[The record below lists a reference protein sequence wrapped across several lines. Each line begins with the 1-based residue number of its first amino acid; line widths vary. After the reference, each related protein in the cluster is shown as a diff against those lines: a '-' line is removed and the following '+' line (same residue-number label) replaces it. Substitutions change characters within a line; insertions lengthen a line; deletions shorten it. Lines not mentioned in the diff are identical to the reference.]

1 MHPFTET
8 LKKDISFTMC
18 PVAGGS
24 FMMGSDEYQNEKP
37 KHRVE
42 LTDFY
47 MCEHPVTQA
56 VWECVM
62 DSNPSYHKDPVR
74 PVEQV
79 SWDDAQAFIK
89 KLNAWKDKH
98 PNSSRPSGYYSLPTE
113 AQWEY
118 AARGGQKS
126 ESFIYAG
133 SSKLEEVGYYDRNS
147 AGVTRPVGQ
156 LYANELG
163 LYDMSGN
170 VWEWCLDWYSADYYK
185 NSPAQNPHGPET
197 GSYRVLRGGSWRYY
211 AQYCRVAYR
220 YLITPDSRISYYGFR
235 LVFVP

>member
-1 MHPFTET
+1 MHPYTET
-8 LKKDISFTMC
+8 LEAGITFTMC

-24 FMMGSDEYQNEKP
+24 FMMGGDEYENEKP

-62 DSNPSYHKDPVR
+62 DSNPSYHKGPVR

-79 SWDDAQAFIK
+79 SWNDAQEFIK
-89 KLNAWKDKH
+89 KLNAWGKTH
-98 PNSSRPSGYYSLPTE
+98 PNSSRPSGNYCLPTE

-118 AARGGQKS
+118 AARGGQQS
-126 ESFIYAG
+126 EGFIYAG
-133 SSKLEEVGYYDRNS
+133 SNKLEEVGYYNRNN

-170 VWEWCLDWYSADYYK
+170 VWEWCLDWYSEDYYK

-197 GSYRVLRGGSWRYY
+197 GSGRVLRGGSWRSI
-211 AQYCRVAYR
+211 AQSCRVADR
-220 YLITPDSRISYYGFR
+220 NFNPPDIRLSSIGFR
-235 LVFVP
+235 IVFVP